1 KEFLSIIRRRET
13 ENKDYINLQ
22 GFDLKMFLFDD

>member
-1 KEFLSIIRRRET
+1 MKIIRKRET
-13 ENKDYINLQ
+13 ENKDNISLR

>member
-1 KEFLSIIRRRET
+1 MNNIRKRET
-13 ENKDYINLQ
+13 ENKDYISLR